1 MRSQHTRNILETPAS
16 STEVVR
22 QRAYSV
28 ARQFRVLFTMRPR
41 QVGSLLARA
50 YADWASDSAGR
61 LGAALAYFTL
71 FSIAPILIVLTG
83 VVGLFI
89 GEAAARGQV
98 APWLEQL
105 LSPEGARAAELML
118 KRAATPS
125 GGIITT
131 AGGLF
136 TLFLGT
142 SALVNEL
149 RSSLN
154 VVWRVQ
160 APASD
165 TAGILASLRS
175 MMSDR
180 LYGFLVVV
188 GAGLCLLA
196 SLVLNTVVTATA
208 TYFDGWL
215 PLPVGFLQI
224 VNFVVNFAWMSAM
237 FTLVYKFVPD
247 AYVSW
252 GDACVGALIT
262 AFLFTLGAMALT
274 MFVGVAGGQSVYG
287 TAASV
292 LAMLMWVYYSSQVFF
307 FGAEVTRIFAN
318 EYGARIVPR
327 HRSLIPTAFSR
338 GQASLV
344 GRLHRDSHPQH
355 M

>member
-1 MRSQHTRNILETPAS
+1 MQETPAS
-16 STEVVR
+16 SSEVVR
-22 QRAYSV
+22 QRAYGV

-50 YADWASDSAGR
+50 YADWSSDSAGR

-98 APWLEQL
+98 APWLEHL
-105 LSPEGARAAELML
+105 LSPAGARAAELML
-118 KRAATPS
+118 TRAATPS
-125 GGIITT
+125 GGMVTT
-131 AGGLF
+131 AGGLL

-149 RSSLN
+149 RNSLN

-160 APASD
+160 APPSD
-165 TAGILASLRS
+165 KAGILWLLRS
-175 MMSDR
+175 MLSDR
-180 LYGFLVVV
+180 FYGFLVVV
-188 GAGLCLLA
+188 GAGLLVLA

-215 PLPVGFLQI
+215 PLPVGILQI
-224 VNFVVNFAWMSAM
+224 INFAVNFAWTTAM
-237 FTLVYKFVPD
+237 FTLVYKIVPD

-262 AFLFTLGAMALT
+262 AFLFTLGAMALS

-292 LAMLMWVYYSSQVFF
+292 LALLMWVYYSSQVFF

-318 EYGARIVPR
+318 EYGARIVPQ
-327 HRSLIPTAFSR
+327 HRSLNGFWRARS
-338 GQASLV
+338 V
-344 GRLHRDSHPQH
+344 G
-355 M
+355 